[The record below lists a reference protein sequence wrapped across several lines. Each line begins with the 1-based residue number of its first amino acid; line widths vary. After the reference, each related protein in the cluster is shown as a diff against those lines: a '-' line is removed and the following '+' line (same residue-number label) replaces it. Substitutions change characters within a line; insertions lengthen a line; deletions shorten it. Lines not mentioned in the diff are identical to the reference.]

1 MTLLEE
7 LEYKRKAA
15 LIVVCTLGL
24 AATPLGLNA
33 KTNIFKGT
41 SLDKGGLG
49 FVMGILSFLLLTIP
63 FAIIMFV
70 LHLFKLVYYQIEI
83 SKLKRQE

>member
-33 KTNIFKGT
+33 KSNIFRGT
-41 SLDKGGLG
+41 SFDKGALG
-49 FVMGILSFLLLTIP
+49 FVLGILSFLLLTIP
-63 FAIIMFV
+63 FAIIMFI

-83 SKLKRQE
+83 SKLRGQ

>member
-1 MTLLEE
+1 MTELEE

-24 AATPLGLNA
+24 AATPFKLNDES
-33 KTNIFKGT
+33 NIFKGT

-49 FVMGILSFLLLTIP
+49 FIFRIISFLLLTIP

-70 LHLFKLVYYQIEI
+70 IHLFKLVYYQG
-83 SKLKRQE
+83 